1 MDSVPQINLQTA
13 EDITD
18 LQTTLGGC
26 VFRGHA
32 SKEWK
37 LTSTLERICS
47 AYHVEGP
54 SRAERE
60 KNCLLEFQRR
70 AYHYIQD
77 QPGSNNLLEWI
88 ALLQHYGGPTRLVD
102 VSHSLFVAAFF
113 AIENATDDAVIWAFN
128 TGKLTSSG
136 EPEGPR
142 SPTSESIAEANA
154 VLRGETKASGV
165 RLVKPFRLNERLAS
179 QQGAFLMPLSLS
191 EPFES
196 QLSKQLDINIKTLKP
211 IKGYEQSLSA
221 ELMTSSAVKIIIPR
235 DIQSQ
240 LIRLLDA
247 ANVNATTLFPGLEGY
262 ARSLRVGFRI
272 FD

>member
-1 MDSVPQINLQTA
+1 MLSIPQVKLKTA

-77 QPGSNNLLEWI
+77 KPDCNNLLEWI

-142 SPTSESIAEANA
+142 SPTSESIAEANT

-179 QQGAFLMPLSLS
+179 QQGAFLMPLSLT
-191 EPFES
+191 ETFE
-196 QLSKQLDINIKTLKP
+196 KQLGTELEVNIERLNS
-211 IKGYEQSLSA
+211 IKNYEQVNPA
-221 ELMTSSAVKIIIPR
+221 ELSSSSVVKIIIPK
-235 DIQSQ
+235 DIQSP
-240 LIRLLDA
+240 LIRLLGR

>member
-1 MDSVPQINLQTA
+1 MLSIPQVKLQTA
-13 EDITD
+13 EHIAD
-18 LQTTLGGC
+18 LQTTLSGC

-47 AYHVEGP
+47 AYKVEA
-54 SRAERE
+54 SLRTERE
-60 KNCLLEFQRR
+60 QNCLSEFQRR
-70 AYHYIQD
+70 AHHYIQD
-77 QPGSNNLLEWI
+77 QPDSDNFLEWI

-102 VSHSLFVAAFF
+102 VTHSLFVAAFF

-128 TGKLTSSG
+128 TGKLTSSD

-179 QQGAFLMPLSLS
+179 QQGAFLMPLSLT
-191 EPFES
+191 ETFEK
-196 QLSKQLDINIKTLKP
+196 QLSKQLNINIKTRKP
-211 IKGYEQSLSA
+211 TKDYEQSLSA
-221 ELMTSSAVKIIIPR
+221 GLMMSSAVRIIIPK
-235 DIQSQ
+235 DIQSR
-240 LIRLLDA
+240 LIRLLGR

>member
-1 MDSVPQINLQTA
+1 MDSVPQIKLQTA
-13 EDITD
+13 EHIAD
-18 LQTTLGGC
+18 LQTSLGGS

-32 SKEWK
+32 SKEWE

-47 AYHVEGP
+47 AYQVENS
-54 SRAERE
+54 SRTERE

-70 AYHYIQD
+70 AHHYIQD
-77 QPGSNNLLEWI
+77 QPDNSNLLEWT

-102 VSHSLFVAAFF
+102 VTHSLFVAAYF

-142 SPTSESIAEANA
+142 SPTSETIAKANA
-154 VLRGETKASGV
+154 ILTGETEASGV

-196 QLSKQLDINIKTLKP
+196 QLSMQLDINIKTLEP
-211 IKGYEQSLSA
+211 IKGFKQSLSA
-221 ELMTSSAVKIIIPR
+221 ELMISSAVKIIIPR